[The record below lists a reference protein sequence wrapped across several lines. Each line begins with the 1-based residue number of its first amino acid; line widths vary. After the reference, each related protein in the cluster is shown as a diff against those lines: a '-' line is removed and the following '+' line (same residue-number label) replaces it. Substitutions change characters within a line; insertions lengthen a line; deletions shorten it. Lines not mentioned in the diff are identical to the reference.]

1 MPFVLNEVLI
11 GRIERVNRRRT
22 SFTPNNFINRKSPQI
37 PVLHRNKSGARRA
50 ATTRWVE
57 SCLLVST
64 LFSSLFKDPISVDHS
79 GGTSANIQASL
90 AGRYATALFE
100 LARDSKAIDA
110 VEQSMSAV
118 AKAIGE
124 SADLKALTTNP
135 VLTRADAKKAIAA
148 VAASMKLDA
157 LTAKTLGVLANNRRL
172 GETAAVARAFTA
184 LAASHRGEVT
194 AEVTSAHPLSAAQMS
209 ALSAKLK
216 GRVGSDV
223 AIQTKVD
230 PAILGGLTVK
240 IGSQMIDNSI
250 KTRLN
255 TLANAMKG

>member
-1 MPFVLNEVLI
+1 
-11 GRIERVNRRRT
+11 
-22 SFTPNNFINRKSPQI
+22 
-37 PVLHRNKSGARRA
+37 
-50 ATTRWVE
+50 
-57 SCLLVST
+57 
-64 LFSSLFKDPISVDHS
+64 VDNS
-79 GGTSANIQASL
+79 GGTNANIQASL

-100 LARDSKAIDA
+100 LARDSKAIDV
-110 VEQSMSAV
+110 VENSLSSV
-118 AKAIGE
+118 AQAIGE

-135 VLTRADAKKAIAA
+135 VLTRTNAKNAIGA
-148 VAASMKLDA
+148 VARSMRLDA
-157 LTAKTLGVLANNRRL
+157 LTTKTLGVLAQNRRL
-172 GETAAVARAFTA
+172 SETVNVARAFSA

-194 AEVTSAHPLSAAQMS
+194 AEVTSAHVLSAAQMN

-216 GRVGSDV
+216 ARVGSDV

-230 PAILGGLTVK
+230 PSLLGGLTVK